1 MQNSKVTIID
11 YGAGNLL
18 SLKRAFEVFE
28 SKVVITSD
36 QKLITNSSRIILPGV
51 GAFAKAMQS
60 IRDLNL
66 EETII
71 SVAKKGVPFLGICLG
86 MQLLLSESEE
96 FGHTKGLNL
105 IPGKVESINKI
116 SGGKKNLKIPH
127 IGWNTIQKS
136 KNSKS
141 SKQALFND
149 LHVDDSFYFVHSFAS
164 VPKNSENRLFDT
176 IYESVI
182 LSAVIGNNN
191 IYGFQFHPEKSGKNG
206 LKLLKK
212 FLEI

>member
-18 SLKRAFEVFE
+18 SLKRAFEFLE
-28 SKVVITSD
+28 STVVITSD
-36 QKLITNSSRIILPGV
+36 QKLISNSSRIILPGV
-51 GAFAKAMQS
+51 GAFAKAMKS

-96 FGHTKGLNL
+96 FGNTDGLNL

-116 SGGKKNLKIPH
+116 SGGKENLKVPH

-136 KNSKS
+136 KNYKS
-141 SKQALFND
+141 LNQTLFND
-149 LHVDDSFYFVHSFAS
+149 LSADDSFYFVHSFAS
-164 VPKNSENRLFDT
+164 VPKNSENRLYDT
-176 IYESVI
+176 IYEGVI

>member
-18 SLKRAFEVFE
+18 SLKRAFEFLE

-36 QKLITNSSRIILPGV
+36 QKLISNSSRIVLPGV
-51 GAFAKAMQS
+51 GAFAKAMKS

-71 SVAKKGVPFLGICLG
+71 SVAKKRVPFLGICLG

-116 SGGKKNLKIPH
+116 HKAMK
-127 IGWNTIQKS
+127 
-136 KNSKS
+136 
-141 SKQALFND
+141 
-149 LHVDDSFYFVHSFAS
+149 
-164 VPKNSENRLFDT
+164 
-176 IYESVI
+176 
-182 LSAVIGNNN
+182 
-191 IYGFQFHPEKSGKNG
+191 
-206 LKLLKK
+206 
-212 FLEI
+212 

>member
-18 SLKRAFEVFE
+18 SLKRAFEFLE

-36 QKLITNSSRIILPGV
+36 QKLITNSSRIVLPGV
-51 GAFAKAMQS
+51 GAFAKAMKS

-116 SGGKKNLKIPH
+116 SGGKENLKIPH

-141 SKQALFND
+141 SNQTLFND
-149 LHVDDSFYFVHSFAS
+149 LRADDSFYFVHSFAS

-191 IYGFQFHPEKSGKNG
+191 VYGFQFHPEKSGKNG